1 MSPFTVQWFLND
13 AEVYRYVP
21 KARRELQRMVFN
33 REAVRIDLE
42 SSKMIGER
50 EHLLV
55 LQTVSRA
62 QSGEYKCQVTMDT
75 PPFQFI
81 QSSSYLTVMV
91 LPERHPV
98 ISGLKQTIYLPGDK
112 VSINCTSSHSYP
124 AARLSWL
131 LNNKKVDRWM
141 VTSYLPTSD
150 RAGLESATLAL
161 NFLVLP
167 EHFRGAEQELWAT
180 CKADMPLIHGMEIP
194 MERTLLL
201 GSTQGRLRYHQGGW
215 AATSGSQARLHL
227 QPGLSSSLAGLIVIG
242 RLGGLQLCFRAKP
255 SI

>member
-1 MSPFTVQWFLND
+1 
-13 AEVYRYVP
+13 
-21 KARRELQRMVFN
+21 
-33 REAVRIDLE
+33 
-42 SSKMIGER
+42 
-50 EHLLV
+50 
-55 LQTVSRA
+55 
-62 QSGEYKCQVTMDT
+62 MDT

-124 AARLSWL
+124 AARLTWL
-131 LNNKKVDRWM
+131 LNKKQVDRWM
-141 VTSYLPTSD
+141 VTSYLPTTD
-150 RAGLESATLAL
+150 PDGLESATLAL

-167 EHFRGAEQELWAT
+167 EHFRGPEQELWAS

-201 GSTQGRLRYHQGGW
+201 GSIQGRLRYHQGGW
-215 AATSGSQARLHL
+215 AATSSSQRS
-227 QPGLSSSLAGLIVIG
+227 GLTSGLAGLLIVIAG
-242 RLGGLQLCFRAKP
+242 LRLRLRPTLEFQLCFISKP
-255 SI
+255 LI

>member
-1 MSPFTVQWFLND
+1 
-13 AEVYRYVP
+13 
-21 KARRELQRMVFN
+21 MVFN
-33 REAVRIDLE
+33 QDSVKIDLE
-42 SSKMIGER
+42 SSKMIGDK

-55 LQTVSRA
+55 LQSVSRSN
-62 QSGEYKCQVTMDT
+62 SGEYSCQITMDT

-81 QSSSYLTVMV
+81 QSSAYLSIMV

-112 VSINCTSSHSYP
+112 VSINCTSSFSFP
-124 AARLSWL
+124 AAKLTWL
-131 LNNKKVDRWM
+131 LNDKTVDRWM

-150 RAGLESATLAL
+150 TQGLESSTLAL

-180 CKADMPLIHGMEIP
+180 CKADMPRIHGMEIP

-201 GSTQGRLRYHQGGW
+201 GT
-215 AATSGSQARLHL
+215 
-227 QPGLSSSLAGLIVIG
+227 LAG
-242 RLGGLQLCFRAKP
+242 R
-255 SI
+255 